1 MRDNFRV
8 WPALAILL
16 LALPLLAAC
25 GLFASDPGNTA
36 TATLPP
42 PPAQPA
48 STTPLPDASVELVGT
63 PSPPTGSPTMAPQS
77 TAMLTPAAEQFLP
90 IAIGPLATA
99 TPTASPTP
107 LPTPTPVI
115 DFTAVRAELNSQGQ
129 ELGFAKIGFHVGP
142 GGNRDGL
149 GDWMRRLDAAGA
161 PFFLKSVDDAG
172 PLLEGLRLA
181 EQSGVP
187 HTLVYRTSG
196 DHLDVPDYNLP
207 AAEAARLHWEAHKA
221 AFPPELDPGRVWL
234 ETINEVD
241 ANRSEWLA
249 EFALATAQM
258 ALADGYNWAAFGWA
272 SGEPEPADW
281 ESPAMLEFL
290 RLAAANPDRL
300 AIALHEYSY
309 TVNDI
314 GHEYPHKVGR
324 FQQLFEV
331 VDRHGIPR
339 PTVLITEWGWEY
351 QNVPPMDQAMADIAW
366 AAGLYAPYPEIRGAA
381 IWYLGPGFADI
392 ADQAQ
397 RLIAPVTDYTLGNY
411 FVIPLPP
418 QIAPIQPEQYIP

>member
-1 MRDNFRV
+1 MRDNFRA
-8 WPALAILL
+8 WPALAIMLF
-16 LALPLLAAC
+16 ALPLLAAC
-25 GLFASDPGNTA
+25 GLFTSDPDSTA
-36 TATLPP
+36 TVTLAPP
-42 PPAQPA
+42 PTQSVSA
-48 STTPLPDASVELVGT
+48 TPLPNASVEQLPT
-63 PSPPTGSPTMAPQS
+63 PPLPTGSPT
-77 TAMLTPAAEQFLP
+77 TASLPVATPTPAGEQFLP
-90 IAIGPLATA
+90 IAIGPPATA

-149 GDWMRRLDAAGA
+149 GEWMRRLDAAGV

-187 HTLVYRTSG
+187 HTLVYRTTG
-196 DHLDVPDYNLP
+196 DHLDVPDYSLP
-207 AAEAARLHWEAHKA
+207 AAEAARRHWEVHKA

-249 EFALATAQM
+249 QFALATAQM
-258 ALADGYNWAAFGWA
+258 AMADGFNWAAFGWA

-281 ESPAMLEFL
+281 ESPAMLQFL

-309 TVNDI
+309 TVNEI
-314 GHEYPHKVGR
+314 GHEYPYKVGR

-331 VDRHGIPR
+331 ADRHGLPR

-351 QNVPPMDQAMADIAW
+351 QNVPPVDQAMADIVW
-366 AAGLYAPYPEIRGAA
+366 AANLYAPYPEIRGAA

-392 ADQAQ
+392 ADQTQ
-397 RLIAPVTDYTLGNY
+397 RLIGPVTDYTLGNY

-418 QIAPIQPEQYIP
+418 EIAPIEPERYSP

>member
-1 MRDNFRV
+1 MCISRGT
-8 WPALAILL
+8 WTALSALL
-16 LALPLLAAC
+16 LALPLLVAC
-25 GLFASDPGNTA
+25 GLFSSDADYTA
-36 TATLPP
+36 TVTLPP
-42 PPAQPA
+42 PPVQPMSATPLPNA
-48 STTPLPDASVELVGT
+48 SVEQLTTTPLPI
-63 PSPPTGSPTMAPQS
+63 GSPTTAPLPIA
-77 TAMLTPAAEQFLP
+77 TPTPADEQFLP
-90 IAIGPLATA
+90 IAIGPPATA

-107 LPTPTPVI
+107 PPTPTPVI
-115 DFTAVRAELNSQGQ
+115 DFPAVRAELNSQGQ
-129 ELGFAKIGFHVGP
+129 ELGFVKIGFHVGP

-149 GDWMRRLDAAGA
+149 GEWMRRLDAAGV

-172 PLLEGLRLA
+172 PLLEGIQLA
-181 EQSGVP
+181 EQSGLP
-187 HTLVYRTSG
+187 HTLVYRTTG
-196 DHLDVPDYNLP
+196 DHLDVPDYSLP
-207 AAEAARLHWEAHKA
+207 ATEAARRHWEVHKA
-221 AFPPELDPGRVWL
+221 AFPPELDPSRVWL

-258 ALADGYNWAAFGWA
+258 AMTDGYRWAAFGWA
-272 SGEPEPADW
+272 SGEPEPTDW

-300 AIALHEYSY
+300 AVALHEYSY
-309 TVNDI
+309 TINEI
-314 GHEYPHKVGR
+314 GHEYPYKVGR

-351 QNVPPMDQAMADIAW
+351 QNVPPVDQAIADIAW
-366 AAGLYAPYPEIRGAA
+366 AANLYAPYPEILGAA

-397 RLIAPVTDYTLGNY
+397 RLIGPVTDYTLGNY

-418 QIAPIQPEQYIP
+418 AIAPIEPGRYQP